1 MLACRKMGNNISV
14 QSYIHLMHM
23 HLYCNTSHAHTAEVH
38 IILPIDISVDIPTRI
53 IPGIEFDSRFRMFTS
68 FR

>member
-14 QSYIHLMHM
+14 QSYSMHL
-23 HLYCNTSHAHTAEVH
+23 HLYCNTSHAHTVEVH
-38 IILPIDISVDIPTRI
+38 FILPIDISVDIPTRI
-53 IPGIEFDSRFRMFTS
+53 IPGIEYDSRFRMFTS